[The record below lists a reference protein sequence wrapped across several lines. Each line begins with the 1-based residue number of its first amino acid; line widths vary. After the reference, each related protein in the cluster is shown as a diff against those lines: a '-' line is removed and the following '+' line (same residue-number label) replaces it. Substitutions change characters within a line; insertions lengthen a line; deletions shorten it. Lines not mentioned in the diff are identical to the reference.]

1 MEWTR
6 QEITLLEEAVSKRYQ
21 EFRKEKKTDRKN
33 LSELWNRHILQIG
46 VTGIRP
52 KKKSVLSERIT
63 VVDLIDVINFRNAEV
78 TDALCIRNPDREG
91 QCLLLSRDIAG
102 KIIMLGMP

>member
-6 QEITLLEEAVSKRYQ
+6 QDIKILEEAVLKRYDQ
-21 EFRKEKKTDRKN
+21 FRKENKTDRKN

-52 KKKSVLSERIT
+52 KKKVKFVSMTAHDIV
-63 VVDLIDVINFRNAEV
+63 DVINFRNSEV
-78 TDALCIRNPDREG
+78 SDALCISNPDRPE
-91 QCLLLSRDIAG
+91 QFLLLSRDVAS
-102 KIIMLGMP
+102 KIVMLGMP